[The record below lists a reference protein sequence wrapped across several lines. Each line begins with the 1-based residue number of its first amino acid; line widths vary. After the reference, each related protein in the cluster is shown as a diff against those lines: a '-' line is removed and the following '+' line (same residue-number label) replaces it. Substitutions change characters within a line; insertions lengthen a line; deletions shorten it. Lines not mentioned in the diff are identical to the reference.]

1 MFYLIISSFFLKS
14 DSDIDRLR
22 KRCEEGDYWV
32 LTNSFALQMDF
43 SGQLRDGVVGQ
54 IRNLLQVGWYCKRLK
69 QIRFPNEEAEDKAT
83 VHPSAQH
90 QFLSMPCADTE
101 GTPSRQPAS
110 RDGAGNACSQC
121 QCIHYGLCNTS
132 INNAIAAS
140 AASAARPQQQQQQ
153 QLDGVSDNEDLVL
166 YFLER
171 QRMTETGQIVVS
183 EWRQVA
189 AAVDRIL
196 FWVFCVITCV
206 SSALFLLI
214 IPGINRGWFTS
225 SSAHASPFWSPS
237 SPSSPHF
244 QCQSWKHFRLIQ
256 CCWYLPAHAT
266 FHENE
271 TTPILL
277 IKYVKEN
284 VNLPYWMGRYGI
296 GGSLWI
302 WFCIE
307 SYLSLSME

>member
-1 MFYLIISSFFLKS
+1 
-14 DSDIDRLR
+14 
-22 KRCEEGDYWV
+22 
-32 LTNSFALQMDF
+32 
-43 SGQLRDGVVGQ
+43 
-54 IRNLLQVGWYCKRLK
+54 
-69 QIRFPNEEAEDKAT
+69 
-83 VHPSAQH
+83 
-90 QFLSMPCADTE
+90 MPCADTE

-121 QCIHYGLCNTS
+121 QCIHYGLCHTS

-140 AASAARPQQQQQQ
+140 AASAARHPQQQQQP
-153 QLDGVSDNEDLVL
+153 LDGVSDNEDLVL

-225 SSAHASPFWSPS
+225 SSAHASPF
-237 SPSSPHF
+237 
-244 QCQSWKHFRLIQ
+244 
-256 CCWYLPAHAT
+256 
-266 FHENE
+266 
-271 TTPILL
+271 
-277 IKYVKEN
+277 
-284 VNLPYWMGRYGI
+284 
-296 GGSLWI
+296 
-302 WFCIE
+302 
-307 SYLSLSME
+307 